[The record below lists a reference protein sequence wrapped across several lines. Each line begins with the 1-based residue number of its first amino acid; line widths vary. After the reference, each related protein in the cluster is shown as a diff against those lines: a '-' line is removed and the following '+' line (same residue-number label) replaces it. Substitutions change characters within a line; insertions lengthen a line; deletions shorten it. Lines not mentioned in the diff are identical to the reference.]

1 MRIGNAFSSNC
12 SEYKS
17 NGGKGKILSLN
28 DKLDV
33 IRQYLSHTIND
44 HKTQGEWK
52 IQLTMA
58 INFISSKDS
67 EEIRTMYT
75 KSDNIEIIIS
85 NKTDEIIEEVLES
98 FSQKYQEGLEES
110 MRGSEFVFDS
120 VDSLYYKLHKISLNR
135 RWSYIDSPKWLRNG
149 KATTNP
155 ENNDDTCFQ
164 YCVTVALNYQNIE
177 KVSQRISKIKPF
189 IDQYDRKEI
198 NFPSNKKD

>member
-1 MRIGNAFSSNC
+1 M
-12 SEYKS
+12 KS
-17 NGGKGKILSLN
+17 LKNFLN
-28 DKLDV
+28 L
-33 IRQYLSHTIND
+33 
-44 HKTQGEWK
+44 
-52 IQLTMA
+52 
-58 INFISSKDS
+58 
-67 EEIRTMYT
+67 
-75 KSDNIEIIIS
+75 
-85 NKTDEIIEEVLES
+85 

-110 MRGSEFVFDS
+110 MRGSEFLFDS

-135 RWSYIDSPKWLRNG
+135 RWSYIDSPKWLRNE

>member
-1 MRIGNAFSSNC
+1 MRIGNAFSINC

-17 NGGKGKILSLN
+17 NVGKGKILSLN

-85 NKTDEIIEEVLES
+85 NKTD
-98 FSQKYQEGLEES
+98 
-110 MRGSEFVFDS
+110 
-120 VDSLYYKLHKISLNR
+120 
-135 RWSYIDSPKWLRNG
+135 
-149 KATTNP
+149 
-155 ENNDDTCFQ
+155 
-164 YCVTVALNYQNIE
+164 
-177 KVSQRISKIKPF
+177 
-189 IDQYDRKEI
+189 
-198 NFPSNKKD
+198 

>member
-1 MRIGNAFSSNC
+1 
-12 SEYKS
+12 
-17 NGGKGKILSLN
+17 
-28 DKLDV
+28 
-33 IRQYLSHTIND
+33 
-44 HKTQGEWK
+44 
-52 IQLTMA
+52 MA

-120 VDSLYYKLHKISLNR
+120 VNSLYYELHKISLNR
-135 RWSYIDSPKWLRNG
+135 RWSYIDSPKWLKNE

-155 ENNDDTCFQ
+155 KNNDDTCFQ